1 MRGEGF
7 KKGRNRVISFVMAIA
22 MVLTLVTV
30 APVTAQAAGAA
41 EVTIT
46 MHFKN
51 DNGWGQV
58 YATIAEG
65 KSWNAISGYGY
76 AKEWPGAEVK
86 KDASN
91 DGWYS
96 FTITASAGE
105 EFHCIFNNNNN
116 GFQTENINITSVTTN
131 IEKWVTITNASEA
144 TKNVIKI
151 SDTKPDGWTNSVSEA
166 PVKPVSNV
174 QSPVVNADKTITFN
188 LDATGKY
195 KDATDVKLMGT
206 VTDWTNGLLMENKGN
221 VFTVTTDKKNPG
233 VYAYKFKY
241 GKNSWICDPANES
254 TIDGNSKV
262 VVPGLSVA
270 TVEAIAGKAKQLPET
285 LQLYTADGT
294 VTDEKVTYSLK
305 NNSQTENVTL
315 KNGTITVKKG
325 SGIKTVALLATAGS
339 ETSEVTVNV
348 VESIYTYNVYYYDF
362 NDEHMG
368 VDKADIWNY
377 EDGGDTLPVG
387 TFNEVVTLSDE
398 NKWLKGTIKT
408 SVKNISLIVRS
419 AGEWKWQAETHVY
432 NNENEAES
440 TDIYIVY
447 GDKNTYTQLPEIK
460 EQRERCVMV
469 EYDRPEND
477 YDGWNI
483 YSWNTGFG
491 SETELYTTKINGKH
505 YIIVPVKDSE
515 ADFTL
520 GFCMRKTTEDN
531 AWADKDGGDH
541 YIVVPADQNVV
552 KAKFVQGKGIVETLP
567 YNEGYE
573 MKGSQDTISFYYRD
587 DKLMTSDT
595 ENSLTGKVKVVVN
608 GQEHEMSYDAKNER
622 YTYDVKGCKTGEYT
636 YYYIVDGKHL
646 TDAFNSN
653 TKTVEGNEVS
663 YFTYKEFDDLSIQA
677 SVKNAE
683 MNYND
688 NNVLSVSFTGKD
700 ASNVSASDIRSIT
713 ADVSSL
719 GRDTIE
725 VIPELME
732 ATISVTSTTPT
743 GTKTIPV
750 TVKDIYGNVYKTST
764 TVKVTSRD
772 ADTFDWDEAV
782 IYMTCTDRFFDGN
795 KSNNKEYNKT
805 DEYDPNGA
813 LSYHGGDFA
822 GLEQKLD
829 YLDKLGVNTIWITPI
844 VKNSDTTTEDAE
856 ENTIPSTGYH
866 GYWASDFTALNPHL
880 GTEEE
885 FKELI
890 SAVHAHGMKLMVD
903 VVLNHAGYDTE
914 DYFNTVLVGKDGK
927 KVSMIRD
934 DSNTVTG
941 DDVYASLSGLPDF
954 VTENADVRNQL
965 VQWQTEWMTKYGID
979 YYRVDTVKHV
989 DATTWAAFKNSLT
1002 KANPDFKMIGEYA
1015 GAGYANT
1022 AGELG
1027 TGTMDSLLD
1036 FDFNDKAEAFVT
1048 GDINSVESFFQSRN
1062 ASIDNTATMGGFLSS
1077 HDEDSLVNKLITEK
1091 NLTEAEAL
1099 KVFKVAAALQ
1109 LTAKGQ
1115 AVVYYG
1121 EEIGQHGLNNYPIQ
1135 SNRYDFDWNQVDTQT
1150 ADANSMLNHYKKL
1163 LSIRNEYKKLFAR
1176 GNRSS
1181 VLVSDKDGYDVFTR
1195 SYNGTKLY
1203 VGLNIK
1209 DADQTISIPVS
1220 EAAGSTMTDLY
1231 SGKTYTV
1238 STDGKV
1244 EITIPKAADGGTVIL
1259 KKEAS
1264 SNGGSSSAGTTENV
1278 KDNTTTVTNPDGS
1291 KTETTVI
1298 KDLPADTKAS
1308 VNVTTDAKGNK
1319 TTEASVETKGTE
1331 KKSGVSTSV
1340 SADVVKAITEKAGT
1354 TDVTIRQEVK
1364 KEDGSTA
1371 YTVEV
1376 NAVDIKA
1383 GDSLK
1388 LMKKDAKTG
1397 KLVLVDKKNYT
1408 VSKDGSINLTMKNE
1422 GDYVL
1427 LNSTDAKA
1435 AVKEISKSVKTTKTS
1450 TNVTKQKS
1458 AKFPWSKKLNMENV
1472 DKIVY
1477 TSSKKSVVTV
1487 NKNGKITAK
1496 KKGTA
1501 KVKAVVTLKDGT
1513 KKTVTMKVKV
1523 K

>member
-1 MRGEGF
+1 MRG
-7 KKGRNRVISFVMAIA
+7 KRIKMRSRVISFVMAIA
-22 MVLTLVTV
+22 MVLSLVTV
-30 APVTAQAAGAA
+30 APVTAQAAG
-41 EVTIT
+41 VTIT

-51 DNGWGQV
+51 NGWKQV
-58 YATIAEG
+58 YAKIAEG
-65 KSWNAISGYGY
+65 EKWNAISGYGY
-76 AKEWPGAEVK
+76 ANEWPGAEVK

-91 DGWYS
+91 NGWYS

-105 EFHCIFNNNNN
+105 DFHCIFNNNNN
-116 GFQTENINITSVTTN
+116 GIQTDNINITSVTTN
-131 IEKWVTITNASEA
+131 IEKWVTITDASVA
-144 TKNVIKI
+144 NKNVINI
-151 SDTKPDGWTNSVSEA
+151 SDTAPEGWKNSVSEA

-206 VTDWTNGLLMENKGN
+206 VSDWTDGLTMKKSGD
-221 VFTVTTDKKNPG
+221 VFTITTDKKNPG

-241 GKNSWICDPANES
+241 GKDSWICDPANES

-270 TVEAIAGKAKQLPET
+270 TVEAIAGKEKQLPET
-285 LQLYTADGT
+285 LQLYKADGT
-294 VTDEKVTYSLK
+294 ATAETVTYSLK
-305 NNSQTENVTL
+305 DSSLNKMVTL
-315 KNGTITVKKG
+315 NGNTISVKKG

-348 VESIYTYNVYYYDF
+348 VESIYTYNVYYYDS
-362 NDEHMG
+362 NAEHM
-368 VDKADIWNY
+368 DITKADIHNW
-377 EDGGDTLPVG
+377 EVDGKNLPVG
-387 TFNEVVTLSDE
+387 TFNEVVKLSDG
-398 NKWLKGTIKT
+398 NNWLKGTIKT
-408 SVKNISLIVRS
+408 SAKNIGMIVRS
-419 AGEWKWQAETHVY
+419 FGEWKWQTDNHLY

-460 EQRERCVMV
+460 EQRERYVMV

-491 SETELYTTKINGKH
+491 AETEIYAQEINGKH

-520 GFCMRKTTEDN
+520 SFCMRKTT
-531 AWADKDGGDH
+531 ADKPFALKDGGDH
-541 YIVVPADQNVV
+541 YIVVPKDQNIV

-587 DKLMTSDT
+587 DALMTSDT
-595 ENSLTGKVKVVVN
+595 ENSLNGKVKVVVN
-608 GQEHEMSYDAKNER
+608 GQEHEMSYDAKDER
-622 YTYDVKGCKTGEYT
+622 YTYDVKGCETGEYT
-636 YYYIVDGKHL
+636 YYYIVDGKCL

-653 TKTVEGNEVS
+653 TKTVDGNEVS
-663 YFTYKEFDDLSIQA
+663 YFTYKKFDDLSIQA

-713 ADVSSL
+713 ADVSAL

-732 ATISVTSTTPT
+732 ATISVTSTTAT

-750 TVKDIYGNVYKTST
+750 TVKDIYGNVYNTST

-782 IYMTCTDRFFDGN
+782 IYMTCTDRFFNGN
-795 KSNNKEYNKT
+795 KTNDKAYKET
-805 DEYDPNGA
+805 DKYDPDGA

-844 VKNSDTTTEDAE
+844 VENSDTTTEDAQK
-856 ENTIPSTGYH
+856 NTISSTGYH
-866 GYWASDFTALNPHL
+866 GYWASNFTALNPHL
-880 GTEEE
+880 GTEAE

-914 DYFNTVLVGKDGK
+914 NYFNTVLEGKDGK

-965 VQWQTEWMTKYGID
+965 VQWQTEWMTKYNID

-989 DATTWAAFKNSLT
+989 DATTWAAFKNALT
-1002 KANPDFKMIGEYA
+1002 KANPNFKMIGEYM

-1077 HDEDSLVNKLITEK
+1077 HDEDSLVDKLGAEK
-1091 NLTEAEAL
+1091 NLTEEEAL

-1176 GNRSS
+1176 GDRSS

-1209 DADQTISIPVS
+1209 DENQTISIPVS
-1220 EAAGSTMTDLY
+1220 EAAGSTMKDLY

-1264 SNGGSSSAGTTENV
+1264 SNGGSSSAGTTETV

-1298 KDLPADTKAS
+1298 KNLPADTKAS
-1308 VNVTTDAKGNK
+1308 LNVTTDAKGNK
-1319 TTEASVETKGTE
+1319 TSEASVETKGTE

-1340 SADVVKAITEKAGT
+1340 SADVVKAITDKAKT
-1354 TDVTIRQEVK
+1354 TDVTIKQEVK
-1364 KEDGSTA
+1364 KADGSTA

-1376 NAVDIKA
+1376 SAEDVKA
-1383 GDSLK
+1383 GENLK
-1388 LMKKDAKTG
+1388 LMKKDEKTG
-1397 KLVLVDKKNYT
+1397 ELVLVNKKDYT
-1408 VSKDGSINLTMKNE
+1408 VSADGSVDLTIKNSGE
-1422 GDYVL
+1422 YVL
-1427 LNSTDAKA
+1427 LSQKDANKETSRIKKTAKA
-1435 AVKEISKSVKTTKTS
+1435 TKPSVTVKKKKTT
-1450 TNVTKQKS
+1450 
-1458 AKFPWSKKLNMENV
+1458 KFPWSKKLNMENV

-1487 NKNGKITAK
+1487 SKNGKITAK

>member
-30 APVTAQAAGAA
+30 APVTAQAAG
-41 EVTIT
+41 VTIT

-51 DNGWGQV
+51 NGWNQV

-65 KSWNAISGYGY
+65 KSWNAISSYGY

-86 KDASN
+86 EDASN

-116 GFQTENINITSVTTN
+116 GIQTDNINITSVTTN
-131 IEKWVTITNASEA
+131 IEKWVTITDASA
-144 TKNVIKI
+144 ANKNVINI
-151 SDTKPDGWTNSVSEA
+151 SDTAPEDWKNSVSEA

-188 LDATGKY
+188 LDATGTY

-206 VTDWTNGLLMENKGN
+206 VTDWTNGLPMGKKGD

-233 VYAYKFKY
+233 VYEYKFKY
-241 GKNSWICDPANES
+241 GKGDNAKWIGDPANDS
-254 TIDGNSKV
+254 TINGNSKV

-270 TVEAIAGKAKQLPET
+270 TVEAIAGKEKQLPET
-285 LQLYTADGT
+285 LQLYKADGT
-294 VTDEKVTYSLK
+294 ATDEKVTYSLK

-483 YSWNTGFG
+483 FSWNTGFG
-491 SETELYTTKINGKH
+491 DETEIYAQEINGKH

-520 GFCMRKTTEDN
+520 GFCMRKTTSDN
-531 AWADKDGGDH
+531 PWAEKDGGDH
-541 YIVVPADQNVV
+541 YIVVPKDQNIV

-573 MKGSQDTISFYYRD
+573 MKGSQDTISFYYRND
-587 DKLMTSDT
+587 ALMTTDT

-608 GQEHEMSYDAKNER
+608 DQEHEMSYDAKNER

-653 TKTVEGNEVS
+653 TKTVDGNEVS
-663 YFTYKEFDDLSIQA
+663 YFTYKKFDDLSIQA

-688 NNVLSVSFTGKD
+688 NNVLSVSFAGKD
-700 ASNVSASDIRSIT
+700 ASGVSASDIRSIT
-713 ADVSSL
+713 ADVSAL

-750 TVKDIYGNVYKTST
+750 TVKDIYGNVYNTST

-782 IYMTCTDRFFDGN
+782 IYMTCTDRFFNGN
-795 KSNNKEYNKT
+795 KTNDKAYKET
-805 DEYDPNGA
+805 DKYDPDGA

-844 VKNSDTTTEDAE
+844 VENSDTTTEDAQK
-856 ENTIPSTGYH
+856 NTISSTGYH

-880 GTEEE
+880 GTEAE

-914 DYFNTVLVGKDGK
+914 NHFNTVLVGKDGK
-927 KVSMIRD
+927 QVSMIRD

-965 VQWQTEWMTKYGID
+965 VQWQTEWMTKYDID

-1077 HDEDSLVNKLITEK
+1077 HDEDSLVDKLVTEK
-1091 NLTEAEAL
+1091 KLTEEQAL
-1099 KVFKVAAALQ
+1099 QVFKVAAALQ

-1135 SNRYDFDWNQVDTQT
+1135 SNRYDFDWNQVDTQS

-1163 LSIRNEYKKLFAR
+1163 LSIRNEYSKLFAR
-1176 GNRSS
+1176 GDRSS
-1181 VLVSDKDGYDVFTR
+1181 VLVSDKNGYDVFAR

-1244 EITIPKAADGGTVIL
+1244 EITIPKAVDGGTVIL
-1259 KKEAS
+1259 KKETS
-1264 SNGGSSSAGTTENV
+1264 SNGGSSSTGTTETV
-1278 KDNTTTVTNPDGS
+1278 KNDTTTVTNPDGS

-1308 VNVTTDAKGNK
+1308 LNVTTDAKGNK
-1319 TTEASVETKGTE
+1319 TSEASVETKGTE

-1340 SADVVKAITEKAGT
+1340 SADVVKAITDKAKT
-1354 TDVTIRQEVK
+1354 TDVTIKQEVK
-1364 KEDGSTA
+1364 KADGSTA

-1376 NAVDIKA
+1376 SAEDVKA
-1383 GDSLK
+1383 GENLK
-1388 LMKKDAKTG
+1388 LMKKDEKTG
-1397 KLVLVDKKNYT
+1397 ELVLVNKKDYT
-1408 VSKDGSINLTMKNE
+1408 VSADGSVDLTIKNSGE
-1422 GDYVL
+1422 YVL
-1427 LNSTDAKA
+1427 LSQKDANKETSRIKKTAKA
-1435 AVKEISKSVKTTKTS
+1435 TKPSVTVKKKKTT
-1450 TNVTKQKS
+1450 
-1458 AKFPWSKKLNMENV
+1458 KFPWSKKLNMENV
-1472 DKIVY
+1472 DKITY

>member
-7 KKGRNRVISFVMAIA
+7 KKRRNRIISFVMAIA

-30 APVTAQAAGAA
+30 APVTAQAAG
-41 EVTIT
+41 VTIT

-51 DNGWGQV
+51 NGWSQV
-58 YATIAEG
+58 YTYITQGDTWKAIEG
-65 KSWNAISGYGY
+65 YEY
-76 AKEWPGAEVK
+76 AGNWPGAKVEADTK
-86 KDASN
+86 NAD
-91 DGWYS
+91 WYS
-96 FTITASAGE
+96 FTITVNDGE
-105 EFHCIFNNNNN
+105 EFHCKFNSTDGKETGDCGNFVVSAN
-116 GFQTENINITSVTTN
+116 T
-131 IEKWVTITNASEA
+131 EKWITIE
-144 TKNVIKI
+144 
-151 SDTKPDGWTNSVSEA
+151 SDETVVRDSKPDKWNESESGA
-166 PVKPVSNV
+166 PVKSSV
-174 QSPVVNADKTITFN
+174 QSPIVHDDGTITFN
-188 LDATGKY
+188 LDAITY
-195 KDATDVKLMGT
+195 QNATDVKLMGT
-206 VTDWTNGLLMENKGN
+206 VTDWTNGLPMEKVGD

-241 GKNSWICDPANES
+241 GKDSWICDPANES

-262 VVPGLSVA
+262 VVPGLSAA
-270 TVEAIAGKAKQLPET
+270 TVEAIAGKEKQLPET
-285 LQLYTADGT
+285 LQLYKADGT
-294 VTDEKVTYSLK
+294 ATAETVTYSLK
-305 NNSQTENVTL
+305 DSSLSKMVTL
-315 KNGTITVKKG
+315 NGNTISVKRG

-348 VESIYTYNVYYYDF
+348 VESIYTYNVYYYDS
-362 NDEHMG
+362 NAEHM
-368 VDKADIWNY
+368 DIAKADIHNW
-377 EDGGDTLPVG
+377 EVGGKADLPVG
-387 TFNEVVTLSDE
+387 TFNEVVKLTDG
-398 NKWLKGTIKT
+398 NNWLKGTIKT
-408 SVKNISLIVRS
+408 SAKNIGMIVRS
-419 AGEWKWQAETHVY
+419 FGEWKWQTDNHLY

-460 EQRERCVMV
+460 EQRERYVMV

-483 YSWNTGFG
+483 FSWNTGFG

-520 GFCMRKTTEDN
+520 SFCMRKTTGDN
-531 AWADKDGGDH
+531 PWADKDGGDH

-567 YNEGYE
+567 YNQGYE

-587 DKLMTSDT
+587 DALMKSDT
-595 ENSLTGKVKVVVN
+595 ENSLEGKVKVFVN

-622 YTYDVKGCKTGEYT
+622 YTYDEVGCQTGVYT
-636 YYYIVDGKHL
+636 YYYIVNGKCL

-653 TKTVEGNEVS
+653 TKMVDGNEVS
-663 YFTYKEFDDLSIQA
+663 YFTYKKFDDLSVQA

-688 NNVLSVSFTGKD
+688 NNILSVSFTGAD
-700 ASNVSASDIRSIT
+700 AKKVSANDVRNIT
-713 ADVSSL
+713 ADVSQL

-732 ATISVTSTTPT
+732 TTISVTSTTAT

-782 IYMTCTDRFFDGN
+782 IYMTCTDRFFNGN
-795 KSNNKEYNKT
+795 KTNDKACKET
-805 DEYDPNGA
+805 DKYDPNGA

-844 VKNSDTTTEDAE
+844 VENSDTTTEDAQK
-856 ENTIPSTGYH
+856 NTISSTGYH

-880 GTEEE
+880 GTEAE

-954 VTENADVRNQL
+954 VTENADVRNKL
-965 VQWQTEWMTKYGID
+965 VEWQTEWMKKYDID

-1002 KANPDFKMIGEYA
+1002 KANPNFKMIGEYM

-1077 HDEDSLVNKLITEK
+1077 HDEDSLVDKLVTEK
-1091 NLTEAEAL
+1091 ELTEAEAL

-1176 GNRSS
+1176 GDRSS
-1181 VLVSDKDGYDVFTR
+1181 VLVSDKNGYDVFAR

-1244 EITIPKAADGGTVIL
+1244 EITIPKAVDGGTVIL
-1259 KKEAS
+1259 KKETS
-1264 SNGGSSSAGTTENV
+1264 SNGGSSSSTGTTETV
-1278 KDNTTTVTNPDGS
+1278 KNDTTTVTNPDGS

-1308 VNVTTDAKGNK
+1308 LNVTTDAKGNK
-1319 TTEASVETKGTE
+1319 TSEASVETMGTE

-1340 SADVVKAITEKAGT
+1340 SADVVKAITDKAKT
-1354 TDVTIRQEVK
+1354 TDVTIKQEVK
-1364 KEDGSTA
+1364 KADGSTA

-1376 NAVDIKA
+1376 SAEDVKA
-1383 GDSLK
+1383 GENLK
-1388 LMKKDAKTG
+1388 LMKKDEKTG
-1397 KLVLVDKKNYT
+1397 ELVLVNKKDYT
-1408 VSKDGSINLTMKNE
+1408 VSADGSVDLTIKNSGE
-1422 GDYVL
+1422 YVL
-1427 LNSTDAKA
+1427 LSQKDANKETSRIKKTAKA
-1435 AVKEISKSVKTTKTS
+1435 TKPSVTVKKKKTT
-1450 TNVTKQKS
+1450 
-1458 AKFPWSKKLNMENV
+1458 KFPWSKKLNMANV
-1472 DKIVY
+1472 DKITY
-1477 TSSKKSVVTV
+1477 TSSKKSVATV

-1501 KVKAVVTLKDGT
+1501 KVTAVVTLKDGT

>member
-30 APVTAQAAGAA
+30 APVTAQAAG
-41 EVTIT
+41 VTIT

-51 DNGWGQV
+51 NGWNQV

-65 KSWNAISGYGY
+65 KNWNAISGYGY

-116 GFQTENINITSVTTN
+116 GIQTKNINITSVTTN
-131 IEKWVTITNASEA
+131 IEKWVTITDASVANENAI
-144 TKNVIKI
+144 NI
-151 SDTKPDGWTNSVSEA
+151 SDTAPEGWTNSKSEA

-206 VTDWTNGLLMENKGN
+206 VSDWTDGLTMEKSGD
-221 VFTVTTDKKNPG
+221 VFTITTDKKNPG

-241 GKNSWICDPANES
+241 GKDSWICDPANES

-270 TVEAIAGKAKQLPET
+270 TVEAIAGREKQLPET
-285 LQLYTADGT
+285 LQLYKADGT

-305 NNSQTENVTL
+305 DNSLAENVTL
-315 KNGTITVKKG
+315 ENDTITVKKG
-325 SGIKTVALLATAGS
+325 SGITTLTLLATAES

-348 VESIYTYNVYYYDF
+348 VESIYTYNVYYYDAK
-362 NDEHMG
+362 DEHMD
-368 VDKADIWNY
+368 VDKVDIWNY
-377 EDGGDTLPVG
+377 EAGGANLPVG
-387 TFNEVVTLSDE
+387 TFEEVVTLSDG

-460 EQRERCVMV
+460 EQRERYVMV

-483 YSWNTGFG
+483 FSWNTGFG

-520 GFCMRKTTEDN
+520 SFCMRKTTGDN
-531 AWADKDGGDH
+531 PWADKDGGDH

-567 YNEGYE
+567 YNQGYE

-587 DKLMTSDT
+587 DALMKSDT
-595 ENSLTGKVKVVVN
+595 ENSLEGKVKVFVN

-622 YTYDVKGCKTGEYT
+622 YTYDEVGCQTGVYT
-636 YYYIVDGKHL
+636 YYYIVDGKRL

-653 TKTVEGNEVS
+653 TKTVDGNEVS
-663 YFTYKEFDDLSIQA
+663 YFTYKKFDDLSIQA

-688 NNVLSVSFTGKD
+688 NNLLSVSFAGKD
-700 ASNVSASDIRSIT
+700 ASGVSASDIRSIT

-750 TVKDIYGNVYKTST
+750 TVKDIYGNVYNTST

-795 KSNNKEYNKT
+795 KSNNKAYNKT
-805 DEYDPNGA
+805 DKYDPDGA

-844 VKNSDTTTEDAE
+844 VENSDTTTEDAQK
-856 ENTIPSTGYH
+856 NTIPSTGYH
-866 GYWASDFTALNPHL
+866 GYWASNFTALNPHL
-880 GTEEE
+880 GTEAE

-927 KVSMIRD
+927 PVSMIRD

-965 VQWQTEWMTKYGID
+965 VQWQTEWMTKYDID

-1002 KANPDFKMIGEYA
+1002 KANPNFKMIGEYM

-1077 HDEDSLVNKLITEK
+1077 HDEDSLIDKLVTEK
-1091 NLTEAEAL
+1091 KLTEEQAL
-1099 KVFKVAAALQ
+1099 QVFKVAAALQ

-1135 SNRYDFDWNQVDTQT
+1135 SNRYDFDWSKVDTQT

-1176 GNRSS
+1176 GDRSS
-1181 VLVSDKDGYDVFTR
+1181 VLVSDENGYDVFAR

-1209 DADQTISIPVS
+1209 DADQMISIPVS

-1244 EITIPKAADGGTVIL
+1244 EITIPKAVDGGTVIL
-1259 KKEAS
+1259 KNETS
-1264 SNGGSSSAGTTENV
+1264 SNGGSSSSTGTTETV
-1278 KDNTTTVTNPDGS
+1278 KNDTTTVTNPDGS

-1308 VNVTTDAKGNK
+1308 LNVTTDAKGNK
-1319 TTEASVETKGTE
+1319 TSEASVETKGTE

-1340 SADVVKAITEKAGT
+1340 SADVVKAITDKAKT
-1354 TDVTIRQEVK
+1354 TDVTIKQEVK
-1364 KEDGSTA
+1364 KADGSTA

-1376 NAVDIKA
+1376 SAGDVKA
-1383 GDSLK
+1383 GENLK
-1388 LMKKDAKTG
+1388 LMKKDEKTG
-1397 KLVLVDKKNYT
+1397 ELVLVNKKDYT
-1408 VSKDGSINLTMKNE
+1408 VSADGSVDLTIKNSGE
-1422 GDYVL
+1422 YVL
-1427 LNSTDAKA
+1427 LSQKDANKETSRIKKTAKA
-1435 AVKEISKSVKTTKTS
+1435 TKPSVTVKKKKTT
-1450 TNVTKQKS
+1450 
-1458 AKFPWSKKLNMENV
+1458 KFPWSKKLNMANV
-1472 DKIVY
+1472 DKITY
-1477 TSSKKSVVTV
+1477 TSSKKSVATV

>member
-30 APVTAQAAGAA
+30 APVTAQAAG
-41 EVTIT
+41 VTIT

-51 DNGWGQV
+51 ENGWSQV
-58 YATIAEG
+58 YTYITQGDMWKAIEG
-65 KSWNAISGYGY
+65 YEY
-76 AKEWPGAEVK
+76 AGNWPGAKVEADTK
-86 KDASN
+86 NAD
-91 DGWYS
+91 WYS
-96 FTITASAGE
+96 FTITVNDGE
-105 EFHCIFNNNNN
+105 KFHCKFNSTDGKETGDCGNFVVSAN
-116 GFQTENINITSVTTN
+116 T
-131 IEKWVTITNASEA
+131 EKWITIE
-144 TKNVIKI
+144 
-151 SDTKPDGWTNSVSEA
+151 SDETVVSDSKPVEWNESKSGA
-166 PVKPVSNV
+166 PVKSSV
-174 QSPVVNADKTITFN
+174 QSPIVHDDGTITFN
-188 LDATGKY
+188 LDAITY
-195 KDATDVKLMGT
+195 QNATDVKLMGI
-206 VTDWTNGLLMENKGN
+206 TDWDNGLPMEKVGN

-233 VYAYKFKY
+233 VYGYKFKY
-241 GKNSWICDPANES
+241 GTNSWICDPANKS
-254 TIDGNSKV
+254 TTPDGNSKV
-262 VVPGLSVA
+262 VVPGLSVD

-285 LQLYTADGT
+285 LKLYKADGT
-294 VTDEKVTYSLK
+294 ETDEIVTYSLK
-305 NNSQTENVTL
+305 NSSQAENVTL
-315 KNGTITVKKG
+315 DNGNITVKKG
-325 SGIKTVALLATAGS
+325 SGIQTVTLIAAAGS

-348 VESIYTYNVYYYDF
+348 VESIYTYNVYYYDSTA
-362 NDEHMG
+362 EHM
-368 VDKADIWNY
+368 DITKADIHNW
-377 EDGGDTLPVG
+377 EVGVGDLPAG
-387 TFNEVVTLSDE
+387 KFDEVVTLDDG

-408 SVKNISLIVRS
+408 SVKNIGLIVRS
-419 AGEWKWQAETHVY
+419 GADWKWQTDNHLY
-432 NNENEAES
+432 NNENEAAS

-447 GDKNTYTQLPEIK
+447 GDKNTYTHLPEIK
-460 EQRERCVMV
+460 EQRERYVMV

-483 YSWNTGFG
+483 FSWNTGFG
-491 SETELYTTKINGKH
+491 SETELHTTTINGKH

-573 MKGSQDTISFYYRD
+573 MKGSQDTISFYYRND
-587 DKLMTSDT
+587 ALMTSDT

-663 YFTYKEFDDLSIQA
+663 YFTYKKFDDLSIQA

-688 NNVLSVSFTGKD
+688 NNVLSVSFAGKD
-700 ASNVSASDIRSIT
+700 ASGVSASDIRSIT
-713 ADVSSL
+713 ADVSAL

-732 ATISVTSTTPT
+732 ATISVTSTTAT

-795 KSNNKEYNKT
+795 KSNNKAYNKT
-805 DEYDPNGA
+805 DKYDSDGA

-844 VKNSDTTTEDAE
+844 VKNSDTTTEDAQK
-856 ENTIPSTGYH
+856 NTISSTGYH

-880 GTEEE
+880 GTEAE

-914 DYFNTVLVGKDGK
+914 NYFNTVLVGKDSK
-927 KVSMIRD
+927 QVSMIRD

-965 VQWQTEWMTKYGID
+965 VEWQTKWMTKYDID

-1077 HDEDSLVNKLITEK
+1077 HDEDSLIDKLVTEK
-1091 NLTEAEAL
+1091 KLTEEQAL
-1099 KVFKVAAALQ
+1099 QVFKVAAALQ

-1135 SNRYDFDWNQVDTQT
+1135 SNRYDFDWNQVDTQS

-1176 GNRSS
+1176 GDRSS
-1181 VLVSDKDGYDVFTR
+1181 VLVSDENGYDVFAR

-1244 EITIPKAADGGTVIL
+1244 EITIPKAVDGGTVIL
-1259 KKEAS
+1259 KKETS
-1264 SNGGSSSAGTTENV
+1264 SNGGSSSSTGTTENV
-1278 KDNTTTVTNPDGS
+1278 KDDTTTVTNPDGS

-1298 KDLPADTKAS
+1298 KDIPTDTKAS
-1308 VNVTTDAKGNK
+1308 LSVTTDAKGNK
-1319 TTEASVETKGTE
+1319 TSEASVETKGTE

-1450 TNVTKQKS
+1450 TNVKKQKS
-1458 AKFPWSKKLNMENV
+1458 AKFPWSKKLNMANV
-1472 DKIVY
+1472 DKITY

>member
-7 KKGRNRVISFVMAIA
+7 KKRRNRIISFVMAIA

-30 APVTAQAAGAA
+30 APVTAQAAG
-41 EVTIT
+41 VTIT

-51 DNGWGQV
+51 DNGWSQV
-58 YATIAEG
+58 YTYITQGDTWKAIEG
-65 KSWNAISGYGY
+65 YEY
-76 AKEWPGAEVK
+76 AGNWPGAKVEADTK
-86 KDASN
+86 NAD
-91 DGWYS
+91 WYS
-96 FTITASAGE
+96 FTITVEAGKT
-105 EFHCIFNNNNN
+105 FHCKFNSTDGKETGDCGNFVVSAN
-116 GFQTENINITSVTTN
+116 T
-131 IEKWVTITNASEA
+131 EKWITIE
-144 TKNVIKI
+144 
-151 SDTKPDGWTNSVSEA
+151 SDETVVRDSKPDKWNESESGA
-166 PVKPVSNV
+166 PVKSSV
-174 QSPVVNADKTITFN
+174 QSPIVHDDGTITFN
-188 LDATGKY
+188 LDAITY
-195 KDATDVKLMGT
+195 QNATDVKLMGT
-206 VTDWTNGLLMENKGN
+206 VTDWKNGLPMEKKGD

-241 GKNSWICDPANES
+241 GTNSWICDPANES
-254 TIDGNSKV
+254 TTPNGDSKV
-262 VVPGLSVA
+262 VVPGLSAA
-270 TVEAIAGKAKQLPET
+270 TVEAIAGKAQQLPET
-285 LQLYTADGT
+285 LKLYKADGT
-294 VTDEKVTYSLK
+294 ETDEIVTYSLK
-305 NNSQTENVTL
+305 DSSLGEKVTL
-315 KNGTITVKKG
+315 KGNTISVKRG
-325 SGIKTVALLATAGS
+325 SGITTVTLLATTTGS

-348 VESIYTYNVYYYDF
+348 VESIYTYNVYYYDS
-362 NDEHMG
+362 NAEHM
-368 VDKADIWNY
+368 DIAKADIHNW
-377 EDGGDTLPVG
+377 EVGGKADLPVG
-387 TFNEVVTLSDE
+387 TFNEVVKLTDG
-398 NKWLKGTIKT
+398 NNWLKGTIKT
-408 SVKNISLIVRS
+408 SAKNIGMIVRS
-419 AGEWKWQAETHVY
+419 FGEWKWQTDNHLY

-460 EQRERCVMV
+460 EQRERYVMV

-477 YDGWNI
+477 YAGWNI
-483 YSWNTGFG
+483 FSWNTGFG
-491 SETELYTTKINGKH
+491 KETEIYAQEINGKH

-520 GFCMRKTTEDN
+520 GFCMRKTTSDN
-531 AWADKDGGDH
+531 PWAEKDGGDH
-541 YIVVPADQNVV
+541 YIVVPKDQNIV

-587 DKLMTSDT
+587 DALMTSDT
-595 ENSLTGKVKVVVN
+595 ENSLNGKVKVVVN

-622 YTYDVKGCKTGEYT
+622 YTYDEVGCQTGEYT
-636 YYYIVDGKHL
+636 YYYIVNGKCL

-653 TKTVEGNEVS
+653 TKMADGKEVS
-663 YFTYKEFDDLSIQA
+663 YFTYKKFDDLSIQA

-688 NNVLSVSFTGKD
+688 NNVLSVSFTGAD
-700 ASNVSASDIRSIT
+700 AKKVSANDVRSIT
-713 ADVSSL
+713 ADVSAL

-750 TVKDIYGNVYKTST
+750 TVKDIYGNVYNTST

-782 IYMTCTDRFFDGN
+782 IYMTCTDRFFNGN
-795 KSNNKEYNKT
+795 KTNDKAYKET
-805 DEYDPNGA
+805 DKYDPDGA

-844 VKNSDTTTEDAE
+844 VENSDTTTEDAD
-856 ENTIPSTGYH
+856 NKTISSTGYH
-866 GYWASDFTALNPHL
+866 GYWASNFKALNPHL

-914 DYFNTVLVGKDGK
+914 NYFNTVLVGKDGK
-927 KVSMIRD
+927 QVSMIRD

-965 VQWQTEWMTKYGID
+965 VQWQTEWMTKYDID

-1048 GDINSVESFFQSRN
+1048 GDINSVESFLQSRN

-1077 HDEDSLVNKLITEK
+1077 HDEDSLVDKLVTEK
-1091 NLTEAEAL
+1091 KLTEEDAL

-1135 SNRYDFDWNQVDTQT
+1135 SNRYDFDWSKVDTQT

-1176 GNRSS
+1176 GDRSS

-1209 DADQTISIPVS
+1209 DENQTISIPVS
-1220 EAAGSTMTDLY
+1220 EAAGSTMKDLY

-1244 EITIPKAADGGTVIL
+1244 EITIPKAVDGGTVIL
-1259 KKEAS
+1259 KKETS
-1264 SNGGSSSAGTTENV
+1264 SNGGSSSTGTTETV
-1278 KDNTTTVTNPDGS
+1278 KDDTTTVTNPDGS

-1308 VNVTTDAKGNK
+1308 LNVTTDAKGNK
-1319 TTEASVETKGTE
+1319 TSEASVETMGTE

-1340 SADVVKAITEKAGT
+1340 SADVVKAITDKAKT
-1354 TDVTIRQEVK
+1354 TDVTIKQEVK
-1364 KEDGSTA
+1364 KADGSTA

-1376 NAVDIKA
+1376 SAGDVKA
-1383 GDSLK
+1383 GENLK
-1388 LMKKDAKTG
+1388 LMKKDEKTG
-1397 KLVLVDKKNYT
+1397 ELVLVNKKDYT
-1408 VSKDGSINLTMKNE
+1408 VSADGSVDLTIKNSGE
-1422 GDYVL
+1422 YVL
-1427 LNSTDAKA
+1427 LSQKDANKETSRIKKTAKA
-1435 AVKEISKSVKTTKTS
+1435 TKPSVTVKKKKTT
-1450 TNVTKQKS
+1450 
-1458 AKFPWSKKLNMENV
+1458 KFPWSKKLNMENV

>member
-30 APVTAQAAGAA
+30 APVTAQAAG
-41 EVTIT
+41 VTIT

-51 DNGWGQV
+51 NGWNQV

-65 KSWNAISGYGY
+65 ESWNAISGYGY

-116 GFQTENINITSVTTN
+116 GIQTENITIKSVTEN
-131 IEKWVTITNASEA
+131 IEKWVTITDASVA
-144 TKNVIKI
+144 NKNVIKI
-151 SDTKPDGWTNSVSEA
+151 SDTALEGWTNSVSEA

-174 QSPVVNADKTITFN
+174 KSPVVNAEKTITFN

-206 VTDWTNGLLMENKGN
+206 VTDWKNGLPMEKVGD

-233 VYAYKFKY
+233 VYEYKFKCDEE
-241 GKNSWICDPANES
+241 WICDPVNDD
-254 TIDGNSKV
+254 TVNGNSKV

-285 LQLYTADGT
+285 LQLYKADGT
-294 VTDEKVTYSLK
+294 ATAETVTYSLK
-305 NNSQTENVTL
+305 DNSQAENVTL
-315 KNGTITVKKG
+315 KNGTITVNKG

-348 VESIYTYNVYYYDF
+348 VESIYTYNVYYYDS
-362 NDEHMG
+362 NAEHM
-368 VDKADIWNY
+368 DTTKADIYNW
-377 EDGGDTLPVG
+377 EVGGNPNLPLG
-387 TFNEVVTLSDE
+387 TFDKVVKLSDG
-398 NKWLKGTIKT
+398 NNWLKGTIKT
-408 SVKNISLIVRS
+408 SAKNIGMIVRS
-419 AGEWKWQAETHVY
+419 FGEWKWQTDNHLY

-460 EQRERCVMV
+460 EQRERYVMV

-491 SETELYTTKINGKH
+491 KETEIYAQKINGKH

-515 ADFTL
+515 VDFTL
-520 GFCMRKTTEDN
+520 AFCMRKKVGDN
-531 AWADKDGGDH
+531 LWAEKDGGDH
-541 YIVVPADQNVV
+541 YIVVPKDQNVV
-552 KAKFVQGKGIVETLP
+552 KAKFVQGEGIVQTLP
-567 YNEGYE
+567 YNQGYE

-595 ENSLTGKVKVVVN
+595 EKSLDGNVKVVIN
-608 GQEHEMSYDAKNER
+608 DEEHEMSYDAENER
-622 YTYDVKGCKTGEYT
+622 YTYDVKNCEAGEYT
-636 YYYIVDGKHL
+636 YYYLVNGKRI

-653 TKTVEGNEVS
+653 TKKVNGNEVS
-663 YFTYKEFDDLSIQA
+663 YFIYKKFDDLSVQA

-844 VKNSDTTTEDAE
+844 VENSDTTTEDAQK
-856 ENTIPSTGYH
+856 NTISSTGYH
-866 GYWASDFTALNPHL
+866 GYWASNFKALNPHL
-880 GTEEE
+880 GTEAE

-903 VVLNHAGYDTE
+903 VVLNHAGYGTE
-914 DYFNTVLVGKDGK
+914 DYFNTVLEGKDGK
-927 KVSMIRD
+927 KVSMIRA

-965 VQWQTEWMTKYGID
+965 VQWQTEWMKKYDID

-1002 KANPDFKMIGEYA
+1002 KANPNFKMIGEYM

-1048 GDINSVESFFQSRN
+1048 GDINSVESFLQSRN

-1077 HDEDSLVNKLITEK
+1077 HDEDSLVDKLVNRKEK
-1091 NLTEAEAL
+1091 PLKEEQAL
-1099 KVFKVAAALQ
+1099 QVFKVAAALQ

-1135 SNRYDFDWNQVDTQT
+1135 SNRYDFDWSKVDTQT

-1176 GNRSS
+1176 GDRSS

-1220 EAAGSTMTDLY
+1220 EAAGSIMTDLY

-1259 KKEAS
+1259 KKETS
-1264 SNGGSSSAGTTENV
+1264 SNGGSSSTGTTETV
-1278 KDNTTTVTNPDGS
+1278 KNDTTTVTNPDGS

-1308 VNVTTDAKGNK
+1308 LNVTTDAKGNK
-1319 TTEASVETKGTE
+1319 TSEASVETKGTE

-1340 SADVVKAITEKAGT
+1340 SADVVKAITDKAKT
-1354 TDVTIRQEVK
+1354 TDVTIKQEVK
-1364 KEDGSTA
+1364 KADGSTA

-1376 NAVDIKA
+1376 SAGDVKA
-1383 GDSLK
+1383 GENLK
-1388 LMKKDAKTG
+1388 LMKKDEKTG
-1397 KLVLVDKKNYT
+1397 ELVLVNKKDYT
-1408 VSKDGSINLTMKNE
+1408 VSADGSVDLTIKNSGE
-1422 GDYVL
+1422 YVL
-1427 LNSTDAKA
+1427 LSQKDANKETSRIKKTAKA
-1435 AVKEISKSVKTTKTS
+1435 TKPSVTVKKKKTT
-1450 TNVTKQKS
+1450 
-1458 AKFPWSKKLNMENV
+1458 KFPWSKKLNMANV
-1472 DKIVY
+1472 DKITY
-1477 TSSKKSVVTV
+1477 TSSKKSVATV

>member
-7 KKGRNRVISFVMAIA
+7 KKRRNRVISFVMAIA

-30 APVTAQAAGAA
+30 APVTAQAAG
-41 EVTIT
+41 VTIT

-51 DNGWGQV
+51 NGWNQV

-86 KDASN
+86 EDASN

-116 GFQTENINITSVTTN
+116 GIQTDNINITSVTTN
-131 IEKWVTITNASEA
+131 IEKWVTITDASVA
-144 TKNVIKI
+144 NKNVINI
-151 SDTKPDGWTNSVSEA
+151 SDTAPKGWTNSVSEA

-174 QSPVVNADKTITFN
+174 QSPVVNKNKTITFN
-188 LDATGKY
+188 LDATGTY

-206 VTDWTNGLLMENKGN
+206 VTDWKNGLPMEKVGD

-241 GKNSWICDPANES
+241 GENSWICDPANES
-254 TIDGNSKV
+254 IIDGNSKV

-294 VTDEKVTYSLK
+294 VSDEKVTYSLK
-305 NNSQTENVTL
+305 DNSLAENVTL
-315 KNGTITVKKG
+315 ENDTITVKKG
-325 SGIKTVALLATAGS
+325 SGITTLTLLATAES

-348 VESIYTYNVYYYDF
+348 VESIYTYNVYYYDAK
-362 NDEHMG
+362 DEHMD
-368 VDKADIWNY
+368 VDKVDIWNY
-377 EDGGDTLPVG
+377 EDGGANLPVG
-387 TFNEVVTLSDE
+387 TFEEVVTLSDG

-460 EQRERCVMV
+460 EQRERYVMV
-469 EYDRPEND
+469 EYDRPEGD

-573 MKGSQDTISFYYRD
+573 MKGSQDTISFYYRND
-587 DKLMTSDT
+587 ALMTSDT

-663 YFTYKEFDDLSIQA
+663 YFTYKKFDDLSIQA

-795 KSNNKEYNKT
+795 KSNNKAYNKT
-805 DEYDPNGA
+805 DKYDPDGA

-844 VKNSDTTTEDAE
+844 VENSDTTTEDAQK
-856 ENTIPSTGYH
+856 NTISSTGYH
-866 GYWASDFTALNPHL
+866 GYWASNFTALNPHL
-880 GTEEE
+880 GTEAE

-914 DYFNTVLVGKDGK
+914 NYFNTVLVGKDGK

-965 VQWQTEWMTKYGID
+965 VQWQTEWMKKYDID

-1002 KANPDFKMIGEYA
+1002 KANPNFKMIGEYA

-1077 HDEDSLVNKLITEK
+1077 HDEDSLVDKLVTEK
-1091 NLTEAEAL
+1091 NLTKEEAL

-1115 AVVYYG
+1115 AVIYYG

-1176 GNRSS
+1176 GDRSS

-1244 EITIPKAADGGTVIL
+1244 EITIPKAVDGGTVIL
-1259 KKEAS
+1259 KKETS
-1264 SNGGSSSAGTTENV
+1264 SNGGSSSTGTTETV
-1278 KDNTTTVTNPDGS
+1278 KNDTTTVTNPDGS

-1308 VNVTTDAKGNK
+1308 LNVTTDAKGNK
-1319 TTEASVETKGTE
+1319 TSEASVETKGTE

-1340 SADVVKAITEKAGT
+1340 SADVVKAITDKAKT
-1354 TDVTIRQEVK
+1354 TDVTIKQEVK
-1364 KEDGSTA
+1364 KADGSTA

-1376 NAVDIKA
+1376 SAGDVKA
-1383 GDSLK
+1383 GENLK
-1388 LMKKDAKTG
+1388 LMKKDEKTG
-1397 KLVLVDKKNYT
+1397 ELVLVNKKDYT
-1408 VSKDGSINLTMKNE
+1408 VSADGSVDLTIKNSGE
-1422 GDYVL
+1422 YVL
-1427 LNSTDAKA
+1427 LSQKDANKETSRIKKTAKA
-1435 AVKEISKSVKTTKTS
+1435 TKPSVTVKKKKTT
-1450 TNVTKQKS
+1450 
-1458 AKFPWSKKLNMENV
+1458 KFPWSKKLNMANV
-1472 DKIVY
+1472 DKITY
-1477 TSSKKSVVTV
+1477 TSSKKSIATV